1 MIFIIMGVIYLLI
14 LCTLPSL
21 IYSFIIYVSAPYKT
35 ISFKKGLNYLL
46 GGSIA
51 TVFLLMFMDSFPYW
65 SGISYKAFNP
75 ILEPLEFLHFKNFI
89 EIALLEETLKL
100 SAFLFITNTKYK
112 NTNDHPIGTMFYAC
126 MTSLGF
132 AIVENVIYGINSND
146 PENVLMWRSI
156 TSVIGHMVFGLFM
169 GYWIAVGRLGIRLR
183 NRSLLDIL
191 VLKNVEIRNKFFGAI
206 ALITATIM
214 HGMYDL
220 ELSING
226 DKGIV
231 TIYII
236 LLTMLFLSFFC
247 SLHVNNLHIEGIKNN
262 GKKKKNKAKKDKG
275 N

>member
-51 TVFLLMFMDSFPYW
+51 TVFLLMFMNSFPYW
-65 SGISYKAFNP
+65 SGISYKVFNP

-89 EIALLEETLKL
+89 EIALLEETLKF
-100 SAFLFITNTKYK
+100 SAFLFITKSSYK
-112 NTNDHPIGTMFYAC
+112 DSHDHPIGTMFYTC

-132 AIVENVIYGINSND
+132 AIVENVLYGVNSDD
-146 PENVLMWRSI
+146 PENILMWRSV

-191 VLKNVEIRNKFFGAI
+191 VLKNIEIRNKFFGAI
-206 ALITATIM
+206 AVITATII

-236 LLTMLFLSFFC
+236 LLTLLFLSFFC
-247 SLHVNNLHIEGIKNN
+247 SLHVNNLYIEGIKNN